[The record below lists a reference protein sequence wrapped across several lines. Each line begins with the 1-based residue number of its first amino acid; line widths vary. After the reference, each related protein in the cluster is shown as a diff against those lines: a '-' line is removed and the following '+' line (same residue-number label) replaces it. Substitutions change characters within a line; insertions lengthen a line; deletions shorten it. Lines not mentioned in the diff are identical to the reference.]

1 MLPLISDA
9 LGLTER
15 ENEVISGIL
24 RGLSTKELAQSLFIS
39 PYTIQDHL
47 KSIFVKTGVN
57 SRRELIWQLH
67 SKYSLSP

>member
-39 PYTIQDHL
+39 PTLFRI
-47 KSIFVKTGVN
+47 I
-57 SRRELIWQLH
+57 
-67 SKYSLSP
+67 